1 MRVNVNLT
9 IEIDP
14 DEWEL
19 TYGNFDGRRAI
30 AQDVREYAKHAIRD
44 LIADNSDP
52 NVAVTLNN

>member
-19 TYGNFDGRRAI
+19 AYGDFDGKRAI
-30 AQDVREYAKHAIRD
+30 AQDVREYVKHSIRD
-44 LIADNSDP
+44 LIADNSDA

>member
-19 TYGNFDGRRAI
+19 AYGDFDGRRAI

-44 LIADNSDP
+44 LIADNSGA

>member
-1 MRVNVNLT
+1 MKIAVNLT

-14 DEWEL
+14 DEWDL
-19 TYGNFDGRRAI
+19 AYGNGTNRREVAR
-30 AQDVREYAKHAIRD
+30 DVKEYVKHAIRD

>member
-9 IEIDP
+9 IDINP

-19 TYGNFDGRRAI
+19 AYGDFGGRRAI
-30 AQDVREYAKHAIRD
+30 AQDVREYVQHSIRD
-44 LIADNSDP
+44 LIADNSDA